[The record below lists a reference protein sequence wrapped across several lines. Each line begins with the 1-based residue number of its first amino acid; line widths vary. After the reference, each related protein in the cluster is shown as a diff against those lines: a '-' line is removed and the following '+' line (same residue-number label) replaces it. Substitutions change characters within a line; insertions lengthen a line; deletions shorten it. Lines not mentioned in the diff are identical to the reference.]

1 LEVIYTTPVMMQMD
15 IKLLFEYNWYC
26 RRKFIDYWKKC
37 PWDMVVE
44 DFGASFGSMHNIFVH
59 SLEAEQGWLNQL
71 SIFTHGKNLSWHRYD
86 YDVEF
91 MDIEALKKYMEEV
104 EVESREYLGKLT
116 RKDLDKIFSGVQVPV
131 RIEDLLMHVVEEEIY
146 HRGEL
151 LCLMWQNDIE
161 PPLKDWFDWLSETH
175 VKTTK

>member
-1 LEVIYTTPVMMQMD
+1 MVESIVNIYSW
-15 IKLLFEYNWYC
+15 KEFSW
-26 RRKFIDYWKKC
+26 RR
-37 PWDMVVE
+37 
-44 DFGASFGSMHNIFVH
+44 H
-59 SLEAEQGWLNQL
+59 
-71 SIFTHGKNLSWHRYD
+71 D

-104 EVESREYLGKLT
+104 ERESREYLGKLT

-131 RIEDLLMHVVEEEIY
+131 RIEDVLMHVVEEEIH

-161 PPLKDWFDWLSETH
+161 PPLKDWFNWLSETH
-175 VKTTK
+175 VTTKE